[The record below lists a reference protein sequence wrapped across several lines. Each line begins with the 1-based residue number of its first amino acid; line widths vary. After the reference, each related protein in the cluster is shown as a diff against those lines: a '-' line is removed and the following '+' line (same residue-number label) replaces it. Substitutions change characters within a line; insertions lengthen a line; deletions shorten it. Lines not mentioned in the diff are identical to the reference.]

1 MGSGKSVKVGDV
13 EVDLTTIC
21 TDKLLSTGVFKS
33 TKIRNA
39 LKGGL
44 KAAAETFTAITQSTG
59 GTVDVPGLLRQIND
73 TGRTANGEDTERS
86 ETRSAENVN
95 AAVDRLYPGAAGDAW
110 KAQVKTNVTSKGVEQ
125 TTIEGHVFKSADS
138 LDYFRVGTL
147 DRNRFL
153 FLRDD
158 LVTENGVVV
167 AADPVVREQLI
178 KEAERLTMLTAPS
191 YRLRE
196 RWINASSEVLNA
208 ATDAEAELKAREKR
222 RIEEEMARLE
232 TAQTETL
239 SDQQIVELVEKS
251 IRDNPQDFPLLTKYY
266 LNAA

>member
-1 MGSGKSVKVGDV
+1 M
-13 EVDLTTIC
+13 
-21 TDKLLSTGVFKS
+21 
-33 TKIRNA
+33 
-39 LKGGL
+39 
-44 KAAAETFTAITQSTG
+44 Q
-59 GTVDVPGLLRQIND
+59 
-73 TGRTANGEDTERS
+73 
-86 ETRSAENVN
+86 
-95 AAVDRLYPGAAGDAW
+95 
-110 KAQVKTNVTSKGVEQ
+110 
-125 TTIEGHVFKSADS
+125 
-138 LDYFRVGTL
+138 
-147 DRNRFL
+147 RNRFL

-196 RWINASSEVLNA
+196 RWINVSSEVFNA

-266 LNAA
+266 LNVA